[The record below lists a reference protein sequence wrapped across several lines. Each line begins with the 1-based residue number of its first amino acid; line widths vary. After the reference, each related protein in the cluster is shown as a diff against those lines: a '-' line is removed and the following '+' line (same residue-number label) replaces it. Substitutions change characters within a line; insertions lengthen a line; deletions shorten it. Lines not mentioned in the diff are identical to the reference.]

1 MAKSLY
7 LINPRNTNP
16 SYFGSEVYEYMGLA
30 PIQAVADLATV
41 SVAAMAPSDWR
52 IEICEEH
59 VQPINYDVD
68 ADYIGITGKITQE
81 KAMLAAADEFRRR
94 GKTVIIGGPYASL
107 SPHIMRDH
115 CDILVIG
122 ELESIYEEFFNDLEN
137 GTWKAE
143 YECPQPDLATPV
155 PLPRWDLYPNEQ
167 ALVGCVQTSRGCPFE
182 CDFCDVI
189 QYLGR
194 KQRHK
199 PVELVIAE
207 LDHLYDTGY
216 NSCFLA
222 DDNFTV
228 YRKRAKELMEALRDW
243 NLSRPNGPMSFQTQ
257 VSIDAARDPEIM
269 RLMAECGMSAVF
281 VGIETPNMEA
291 LKETK
296 KRQNVGI
303 DLVEQIEVFFEYGI
317 VVLGGMIVGFDADG
331 ADIFERQY
339 EFAMLSG
346 IPVFSLNPL
355 VAMSATPLYARLKE
369 EGRLVASD
377 AEVSDSILTTN
388 FVPTGLT
395 TDELTEGMTWLCNR
409 LYTPDCFADR
419 VETMVEKLGPPRG
432 VFALERGDARIPRPR
447 TVDQLGISVLKKLIR
462 KGPEERQMWSRI
474 QKLIAANP
482 GAGPAV
488 TRSLMRYAQVRCLYE
503 TQQFWEPIPAGTL
516 PFEGTVSEG
525 ATSGGG
531 DALVQLGGS

>member
-7 LINPRNTNP
+7 LINPKNTSP
-16 SYFGSEVYEYMGLA
+16 SYFGSEVYEFMGLP

-41 SVAAMAPSDWR
+41 TVAAMAPKDWH

-59 VQPINYDVD
+59 IEPINFDVD
-68 ADYIGITGKITQE
+68 ADFIGITGKITQE
-81 KAMLAAADEFRRR
+81 KHMLLAADEFRRR

-107 SPHIMRDH
+107 SPHIMRGH

-122 ELESIYEEFFNDLEN
+122 EMESIAEEFFQDLEN

-143 YECPQPDLATPV
+143 YECPQPDLSTS
-155 PLPRWDLYPNEQ
+155 PLPRWELYPNDR
-167 ALVGCVQTSRGCPFE
+167 ALMGCVQTSRGCPFE

-199 PVELVIAE
+199 PVEMVIAE
-207 LDHLYDTGY
+207 LDQLYDLGY

-228 YRKRAKELMEALRDW
+228 YRKRAKELMEALKEW
-243 NLSRPNGPMSFQTQ
+243 NLSRPNGPMSFSTQ

-269 RLMAECGMSAVF
+269 RLMAECGMTSVF

-296 KRQNVGI
+296 KRQNVGV
-303 DLVEQIEVFFEYGI
+303 DLVRQVEIFFEHGI

-331 ADIFERQY
+331 TDIFERQH
-339 EFAMLSG
+339 EFAMQSG

-355 VAMSATPLYARLKE
+355 VALSSTPLYARLRD

-377 AEVSDSILTTN
+377 SEVSDSILTTN
-388 FVPTGLT
+388 FVPTQMTNEQLG
-395 TDELTEGMTWLCNR
+395 EGMAWLCNV
-409 LYTPDCFADR
+409 LYQPDCFADR
-419 VETMVEKLGPPRG
+419 VETMLETLGPPRG
-432 VFALERGDARIPRPR
+432 AFALERGDARIPMSRE
-447 TVDQLGISVLKKLIR
+447 VDRMGVNVLKKLIR
-462 KGPEERQMWSRI
+462 QGPAERKMWSRLR
-474 QKLIAANP
+474 KMMAAQP
-482 GAGPAV
+482 GSEGAV
-488 TRSLMRYAQVRCLYE
+488 IRSLMRYAQVRCLYE
-503 TQQFWEPIPAGTL
+503 TQEFFEPIPAGTL
-516 PFEGTVSEG
+516 PFQGVVPEGSTAKEG
-525 ATSGGG
+525 GS
-531 DALVQLGGS
+531 LVQIGGA

>member
-7 LINPRNTNP
+7 LINPKNTNP
-16 SYFGSEVYEYMGLA
+16 SYFGAEVYEFMGLP

-41 SVAAMAPSDWR
+41 TVAAMAPKDWK

-59 VQPINYDVD
+59 IEPINYDTD
-68 ADYIGITGKITQE
+68 ADFIGITGKITQE
-81 KAMLAAADEFRRR
+81 RAMLAAADEFRRR
-94 GKTVIIGGPYASL
+94 GKTVIVGGPYASL
-107 SPHIMRDH
+107 SPHIIRGH

-122 ELESIYEEFFNDLEN
+122 EMESIAEEFFNDLEN

-143 YECPQPDLATPV
+143 YECPQPDLSTS
-155 PLPRWDLYPNEQ
+155 PLPRWDLYPNDE

-199 PVELVIAE
+199 PVEMVIAE
-207 LDHLYDTGY
+207 LDQLYDLGY
-216 NSCFLA
+216 NSVFLA

-269 RLMAECGMSAVF
+269 RLMAECGLTSVF

-303 DLVEQIEVFFEYGI
+303 DLVQQIGVFFEHGI

-331 ADIFERQY
+331 IDIFERQY

-355 VAMSATPLYARLKE
+355 VAMSATPLYARLKDA
-369 EGRLVASD
+369 GRLVASD
-377 AEVSDSILTTN
+377 AEVSDSILKTN
-388 FVPTGLT
+388 FVPTQMT
-395 TDELTEGMTWLCNR
+395 NEQLTEGMTWLCNR
-409 LYTPDCFADR
+409 LYTPDRFADR
-419 VETMVEKLGPPRG
+419 VETMLKKLGPPRG
-432 VFALERGDARIPRPR
+432 AFALERGDAGKPLPRKA
-447 TVDQLGISVLKKLIR
+447 DQLGVNVLKKMIR
-462 KGPEERQMWSRI
+462 QGPEERKMWSRI
-474 QKLIAANP
+474 QKLMAAYP
-482 GAGPAV
+482 GSENAV
-488 TRSLMRYAQVRCLYE
+488 IRSLMRYAQVRCLYE
-503 TQQFWEPIPAGTL
+503 TQEFWEPIPADNL
-516 PFEGTVSEG
+516 PFQGVAPEGST
-525 ATSGGG
+525 AGGSSP
-531 DALVQLGGS
+531 LVQIGGS